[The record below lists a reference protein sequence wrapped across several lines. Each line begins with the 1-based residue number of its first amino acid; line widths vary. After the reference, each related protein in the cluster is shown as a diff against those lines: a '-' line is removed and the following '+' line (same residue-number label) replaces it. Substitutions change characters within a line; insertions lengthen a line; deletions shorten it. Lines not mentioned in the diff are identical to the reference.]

1 MKNLSNITK
10 ITYLKDCIIFE
21 DCNNKYIEIKENK
34 HIYNYNDLV
43 FNKSKLFN
51 KIINIHS
58 IKKDY
63 FKFDKDL
70 YDKLNKKISDTYKY
84 YLELQDK
91 IEEMDFPKP
100 AEYLLINNIS
110 SIYKLLNYSKD
121 KLDSISSNSLIIKSL
136 IVNKINF
143 IDKDNIYFNYDYFTR
158 DLLVYDLDMIYRNI
172 GYLELD
178 KYELDLDNLNLLL
191 CLISIPEEIFLNK
204 SNYINT
210 INIRKLIN
218 YVNKT
223 FNFCLEKDKENEKAN
238 QEIFEE
244 KNKDVELGSNEDKKN

>member
-1 MKNLSNITK
+1 
-10 ITYLKDCIIFE
+10 
-21 DCNNKYIEIKENK
+21 
-34 HIYNYNDLV
+34 
-43 FNKSKLFN
+43 
-51 KIINIHS
+51 
-58 IKKDY
+58 
-63 FKFDKDL
+63 
-70 YDKLNKKISDTYKY
+70 
-84 YLELQDK
+84 
-91 IEEMDFPKP
+91 MDFPKP

-191 CLISIPEEIFLNK
+191 CLISIPEEILLNK

-244 KNKDVELGSNEDKKN
+244 KIKTLSLVVMKIRRIN